1 MKIQFTK
8 YFYAY
13 VLAIMGVIMCNVGG
27 PYPILYGFIGGWF
40 IGSGLKLARE
50 YGEEKNSKK

>member
-40 IGSGLKLARE
+40 IGSG
-50 YGEEKNSKK
+50 

>member
-1 MKIQFTK
+1 MKIKFTK

-13 VLAIMGVIMCNVGG
+13 ILAMMGIIIMCVVSG

-40 IGSGLKLARE
+40 IGSGLRLARE
-50 YGEEKNSKK
+50 YGEEKKD

>member
-1 MKIQFTK
+1 MKIKFTK

-13 VLAIMGVIMCNVGG
+13 ILAMMGIIMCVVNG

-40 IGSGLKLARE
+40 IGSGLRLARE
-50 YGEEKNSKK
+50 YGEEKKD